1 MQKGLKRCLTYG
13 IMITIHSERI
23 EIMATSPSRRSR
35 ISFIRRTLSEILA
48 VALME
53 DDKDVEYNSV

>member
-1 MQKGLKRCLTYG
+1 MLDIFG

-35 ISFIRRTLSEILA
+35 ISFIYRTLSEMLA